1 MRNKK
6 LAWNTISGLLYQGTA
21 VICGFI
27 LPRAILNCYG
37 SEVNGLVNSIAQF
50 LQMITFLELG
60 VGAVVQSALYKPLAD
75 RADRAISQVIASGS
89 SFFRKLA
96 GILILYVAA
105 LVVVY
110 PKMVND
116 DFGFAYDAT
125 LILAMSISY
134 FAQYYFGII
143 DGLLLK
149 ADQKAYIS
157 NIIDTVTV
165 LLNTFFCYCLVY
177 WGFSIQVVKVTTAG
191 IFLLRPILVRLYI
204 RKHYKIDRKCSY
216 TKDPVDQKWN
226 GIAQHVAAIVRDST
240 DMAVLSVFAT
250 MADVSVYS
258 VYYLVVSGIKNLILS
273 CFNGITALFGELW
286 AKQEWEELNK
296 YYSYVEWFFQ
306 AVIVFVWCCTYRLI
320 VPFVMVYTKNVTDA
334 NYNVPVFAALLC
346 VAYMIYCY
354 RLPFNTMILSAGHYR
369 NTQGIYIVSAVINL
383 VLSVFAV
390 RRWGLIGVT
399 IGSMSAMLYQL
410 LFMAYYVIKKLQV
423 YSVRQLAKQVV
434 FDLMTIMFALYATS
448 IFPAVSSSW
457 VEWIV
462 LAVKNAVVIGVCV
475 VTMNVVFY
483 NKQSVQ
489 MLKKVFARK
498 N

>member
-1 MRNKK
+1 M
-6 LAWNTISGLLYQGTA
+6 LLGG
-21 VICGFI
+21 I
-27 LPRAILNCYG
+27 
-37 SEVNGLVNSIAQF
+37 
-50 LQMITFLELG
+50 G
-60 VGAVVQSALYKPLAD
+60 VFGA
-75 RADRAISQVIASGS
+75 
-89 SFFRKLA
+89 
-96 GILILYVAA
+96 
-105 LVVVY
+105 
-110 PKMVND
+110 
-116 DFGFAYDAT
+116 
-125 LILAMSISY
+125 
-134 FAQYYFGII
+134 
-143 DGLLLK
+143 
-149 ADQKAYIS
+149 
-157 NIIDTVTV
+157 
-165 LLNTFFCYCLVY
+165 
-177 WGFSIQVVKVTTAG
+177 
-191 IFLLRPILVRLYI
+191 
-204 RKHYKIDRKCSY
+204 
-216 TKDPVDQKWN
+216 
-226 GIAQHVAAIVRDST
+226 
-240 DMAVLSVFAT
+240 
-250 MADVSVYS
+250 
-258 VYYLVVSGIKNLILS
+258 
-273 CFNGITALFGELW
+273 
-286 AKQEWEELNK
+286 
-296 YYSYVEWFFQ
+296 
-306 AVIVFVWCCTYRLI
+306 
-320 VPFVMVYTKNVTDA
+320 
-334 NYNVPVFAALLC
+334 VFAALLC